1 MFTPSWLIISITLA
15 ITAAGR
21 GDDGLRPPLIPEGAR
36 IVDTSGSLERSQR
49 HHAWVFCT
57 SCADAKGNPTSCH
70 ALIGSGGDGGIPD
83 WPVALTLA
91 SSSSLEESTSGK
103 GRITFSQMLCSC
115 PAETRRRPLMMP
127 LRLIYPPP
135 PLMQEKAV
143 MRGMMA
149 AQEPMMLQRS
159 QRPCTMLWVAS
170 LPVLIKGPVIHRS
183 TLRPRLNL
191 LNRFFVATAH
201 PFLQRSSPPAI
212 THPPVLIARRGV
224 FRQDAHGAIVLIL
237 DAQET
242 SAIETPLVLLPT
254 TLHHR
259 AHQLASAM
267 NAPTSV
273 LVTGEVVTYRSRR
286 FLLPSSISAAT
297 AKTTLGE
304 PRRGS

>member
-49 HHAWVFCT
+49 HHAWVFAPASPMPKGT
-57 SCADAKGNPTSCH
+57 QLLVMPSSGLEEMEESLTGSGADAGQFIITGRIYQWQGENYLLPDVVQLPRRNPVAATDD
-70 ALIGSGGDGGIPD
+70 AAATDLPTPTADAREGGDAWDDGGPGID
-83 WPVALTLA
+83 DVAAITRALHDSVGGVTP
-91 SSSSLEESTSGK
+91 SLDQGGRDPSERPSPTTQSVESILRGDRPS
-103 GRITFSQMLCSC
+103 FS
-115 PAETRRRPLMMP
+115 
-127 LRLIYPPP
+127 
-135 PLMQEKAV
+135 
-143 MRGMMA
+143 
-149 AQEPMMLQRS
+149 
-159 QRPCTMLWVAS
+159 
-170 LPVLIKGPVIHRS
+170 
-183 TLRPRLNL
+183 
-191 LNRFFVATAH
+191 ATIE
-201 PFLQRSSPPAI
+201 PPAI

-267 NAPTSV
+267 NAPTPV

-297 AKTTLGE
+297 AKTTLGQ